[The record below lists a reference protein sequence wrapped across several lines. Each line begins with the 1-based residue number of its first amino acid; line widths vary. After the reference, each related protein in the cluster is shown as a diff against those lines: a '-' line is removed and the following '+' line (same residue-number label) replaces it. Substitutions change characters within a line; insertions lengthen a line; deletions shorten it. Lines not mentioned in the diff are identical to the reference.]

1 MRNQIAKTSLFSVA
15 LAGAMSLGAIGA
27 DAQAPKIMRADTG
40 SPGNISH
47 TVTVVLGKIWNR
59 EFGTSTQINDSQTLT
74 RSAIKLGR
82 GQLEMMPFPTTIYTF
97 LSKGSRMYKK
107 KLHKQAI
114 AASKNVRSIWG
125 WNAVL
130 FHAITFQSSGI
141 KTYADLKGK
150 RVFTGP
156 PSGAAAVT
164 SESIIRAIT
173 GLKAKKDYNA
183 IRLPWGGG
191 LQAMLD
197 GKLDVY
203 MRPAGIGAAS
213 VEQLGLK
220 QKFRLLDIG
229 DKSTSAAWKKYLKP
243 MGREQ
248 GIIPAG
254 TYKGQV
260 NNDKNVIVGAN
271 TFQWAV
277 NIKLPDD
284 MVYKMTKLTWDKIN
298 EIHKSAV
305 TLQTIDKAHPF
316 TGVNMPLHRGAIRYY
331 KEMGI
336 KVPAQ
341 LIPPEAK

>member
-1 MRNQIAKTSLFSVA
+1 MRTNPLKYGTAA
-15 LAGAMSLGAIGA
+15 LALVGAFAFGST
-27 DAQAPKIMRADTG
+27 DAQSEIMRADTG
-40 SPGNISH
+40 SPGNVSH
-47 TVTVVLGKIWNR
+47 TVTVVLSKIWNR
-59 EFGTSTQINDSQTLT
+59 ELGNTTQINDSQTLT

-107 KLHKQAI
+107 KQHEQAI

-130 FHAITFQSSGI
+130 FHPVTFVKSGI
-141 KTYADLKGK
+141 KTYGDLKGK

-164 SESIIRAIT
+164 SESVIRAVT
-173 GLKAKKDYNA
+173 GYIPNKDYKA
-183 IRLPWGGG
+183 IRLPWGSG

-203 MRPAGIGAAS
+203 FRPAGVGSAA

-229 DKSTSAAWKKYLKP
+229 DATTSAAWKKYLKP

-254 TYKGQV
+254 TYKGQI
-260 NNDKNVIVGAN
+260 NNDKDVVVGAN
-271 TFQWAV
+271 TFQYAV
-277 NIKLPDD
+277 NKSLPDD
-284 MVYKMTKLTWDKIN
+284 LVYRMTKLTWDNIG
-298 EIHKSAV
+298 EIHKTAV
-305 TLQTIDKAHPF
+305 TLQTMDKSKPF

-331 KEMGI
+331 KEKGI
-336 KVPAQ
+336 KIPAG
-341 LIPPEAK
+341 LIPPEAM